1 MNVEAVESCM
11 DAPSVRLLW
20 DSGPPDRDRTV
31 ALEAG
36 RPWPEPVRSQLEE
49 EGLQV
54 GERRVA
60 GAFEALRAALLR
72 WPRGFEGL
80 GGAIG
85 DALGLK
91 CSPEKPWRFG
101 AVEIPSGKKSLV
113 MGILNV
119 TPDSFYD
126 GGRYADREAAVRRA
140 LQMVEEGADVID
152 VGGES
157 TRPGSEPVDAEV
169 EAARV
174 VPVIEA
180 LRERVP
186 VPISVDT
193 YKAPVAEAALKAG
206 ACIVNDITGLHA
218 DPRMAKVA
226 AEHGATVVVMHIKGT
241 PKTMQQNPAY
251 ADLLGEVRA
260 YLEEGCELALK
271 AGVPEDRIWIDP
283 GIGFGK
289 TAEHNL
295 ELLRR
300 LRFFR
305 ALGFPILVGT
315 SNKSVIGQVL
325 GLPVHDRLEGTA
337 ATVAVAI
344 ANGADG
350 VRIHDVQAMKRVSAM
365 ADAIVRAR
373 AGEGP

>member
-1 MNVEAVESCM
+1 M
-11 DAPSVRLLW
+11 
-20 DSGPPDRDRTV
+20 V
-31 ALEAG
+31 ALEAD
-36 RPWPEPVRSQLEE
+36 RPWPGEVRDRLEA
-49 EGLQV
+49 EGLHV
-54 GERRVA
+54 GERHATGR
-60 GAFEALRAALLR
+60 FEGFKAALLH
-72 WPRGFEGL
+72 WPADLREPGS
-80 GGAIG
+80 AIG
-85 DALGLK
+85 GALGLEPT
-91 CSPEKPWRFG
+91 PEKVWRFG
-101 AVEIPSGKKSLV
+101 MTQIPAGERSLI

-126 GGRYADREAAVRRA
+126 GGKYADPEAAVRRA
-140 LQMVEEGADVID
+140 LQMVEEGADIID

-157 TRPGSEPVDAEV
+157 TRPGSDPVDADT

-174 VPVIEA
+174 VPVIKA
-180 LRERVP
+180 LRDRIS

-206 ACIVNDITGLHA
+206 ACIVNDVTGLHA
-218 DPRMAKVA
+218 DPRIAHVA
-226 AEHGATVVVMHIKGT
+226 AEYGATVVVMHIKGE
-241 PKTMQQNPAY
+241 PKTMQLNPTY
-251 ADLLGEVRA
+251 SDLLGEVRA
-260 YLEEGCELALK
+260 YLEEGCERALK

-305 ALGFPILVGT
+305 SLGFPILVGT
-315 SNKSVIGQVL
+315 SNKSVIGHVL

-337 ATVAVAI
+337 ATVALAI

-350 VRIHDVQAMKRVSAM
+350 VRIHDVQAMKRVAAM
-365 ADAIVRAR
+365 TDAIVRLK
-373 AGEGP
+373 GESGR

>member
-1 MNVEAVESCM
+1 MET
-11 DAPSVRLLW
+11 PRVRLLW

-31 ALEAG
+31 VLEAG
-36 RPWPEPVRSQLEE
+36 GPWPAPVRARLEA

-60 GAFEALRAALLR
+60 GAFEALQAALLR
-72 WPRGFEGL
+72 WPRGLDGL
-80 GGAIG
+80 GEAVGA
-85 DALGLK
+85 ALGLR
-91 CSPEKPWRFG
+91 CSPEKVWRFG
-101 AVEIPSGKKSLV
+101 PVEIPAGKKSLV

-126 GGRYADREAAVRRA
+126 GGKYANREAAVRRA
-140 LQMVEEGADVID
+140 LQMVEEGADIID

-180 LRERVP
+180 LRDRVS
-186 VPISVDT
+186 VPISIDT
-193 YKAPVAEAALKAG
+193 YKASVAEAALKAG
-206 ACIVNDITGLHA
+206 ACIVNDITGLHG
-218 DPRMAKVA
+218 DPRMAHVA

-241 PKTMQQNPAY
+241 PKTMQQNPTY
-251 ADLLGEVRA
+251 TDLLGEVRA

-271 AGVPEDRIWIDP
+271 AGVSEDRIWIDP

-365 ADAIVRAR
+365 ADAIVRMG
-373 AGEGP
+373 AGEGS